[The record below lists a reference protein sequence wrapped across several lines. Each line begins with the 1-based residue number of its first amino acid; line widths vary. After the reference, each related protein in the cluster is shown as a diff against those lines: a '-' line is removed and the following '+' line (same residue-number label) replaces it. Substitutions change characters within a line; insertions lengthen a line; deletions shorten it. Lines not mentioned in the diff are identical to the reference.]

1 MGKAIRWLKGLFGMK
16 QKYLQRERLEKK
28 DDDTVTLGRPGKGI
42 SATALC
48 SHPTTVSPNITPA
61 DAAWLSSFF
70 SDEGQ
75 SEHAIAVAAA
85 TAAAADAAVAAAHAA
100 AEVVRLTSRGGGAL
114 FFRETLAA
122 VKIQSVFRG
131 HLGRKALRGLKGLVK
146 IQAAVR
152 GYLVRKETAATFES
166 IKAVMRAQASVRA
179 RRFQETRKSGRHPWP
194 YEDPINIHDDDNP
207 KIVEIDSLSPP
218 LSCRIPARS
227 STGDGRSCQ
236 IPGELGF
243 PAVQSTPATPANRV
257 CSESSTCFRSCR
269 RDPNYMADTEAFR
282 AKSRSQSAPKQR
294 PDPKRRAPQMMTEA
308 RASVS
313 WPARVEMS
321 SSWSDSRE
329 LVNLKSAVIAKLDNR
344 SMGFY

>member
-1 MGKAIRWLKGLFGMK
+1 MGKATRWLKGLFGLK
-16 QKYLQRERLEKK
+16 QKNLQRERIEKK

-42 SATALC
+42 SAAAAALC
-48 SHPTTVSPNITPA
+48 NHPTTVSPNITPA

-100 AEVVRLTSRGGGAL
+100 AEVVRLTNRGGGAL

-179 RRFQETRKSGRHPWP
+179 RRFQETRKSCD
-194 YEDPINIHDDDNP
+194 EDRTNIYDDDNP

-227 STGDGRSCQ
+227 STGDRLNYPVS
-236 IPGELGF
+236 GELGF
-243 PAVQSTPATPANRV
+243 PAVQSTPVTPGSRV

-282 AKSRSQSAPKQR
+282 AKSRSHSAPKQR

-313 WPARVEMS
+313 WPARVKMS

-329 LVNLKSAVIAKLDNR
+329 LVNLKSAVIAKLDR
-344 SMGFY
+344 SIGFY